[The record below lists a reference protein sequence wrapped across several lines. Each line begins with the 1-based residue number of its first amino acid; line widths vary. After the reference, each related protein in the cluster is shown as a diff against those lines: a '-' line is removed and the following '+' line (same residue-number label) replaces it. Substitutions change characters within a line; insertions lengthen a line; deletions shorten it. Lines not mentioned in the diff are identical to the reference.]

1 MAGLKTGPA
10 LPPSTGDF
18 TDDHRHRHHND
29 YDDDDDDDDIDESDF
44 GKNNGGT
51 MATILMA
58 G

>member
-1 MAGLKTGPA
+1 MAGLNTGPA

-18 TDDHRHRHHND
+18 TDDHRHHND
-29 YDDDDDDDDIDESDF
+29 YDDDDDDIDESDF